1 MHCPF
6 CHHPDSRV
14 LDSRVSDD
22 GASIRRRRL
31 CPECVRRF
39 TTTETI
45 QMQVVKRCGV
55 LEPFNREKVIAGVRK
70 ACSGRPVTEAQ
81 LLELGQQVEES
92 LRASGQAQIPTEDIG
107 VAILAPLSRLDAVAY
122 LRFASVYKHYQSAQ
136 DFIDEIDRMDLTAT
150 EDA

>member
-1 MHCPF
+1 
-6 CHHPDSRV
+6 
-14 LDSRVSDD
+14 
-22 GASIRRRRL
+22 
-31 CPECVRRF
+31 
-39 TTTETI
+39 
-45 QMQVVKRCGV
+45 MQVVKRCGV